1 MLLWFYIVSG
11 SMFDLD
17 SSDSLLYNEVAYN
30 FSTRGLKAI
39 QSYSNEGYG
48 LSDFGALVL
57 PTLSYLIVGHW
68 WFSRVL
74 NIVLIA
80 LCFWSDLKHGSKKLF
95 VIIVFYANPIILY
108 YCSSGLKEIFFLV
121 VLLKVLRRVKSR
133 RLAYIIYSTF
143 LEAFRSLVGMLF
155 LMMRFAQKR
164 FLIVGVVI
172 APMVYFMMPDNY
184 KYLLGYIFNNPE
196 FLFSRV
202 PMMSL
207 FAIITGPIPLISS
220 FHNPYNHMVG
230 IGLAFYSMLI
240 LNYVFQRDKVN
251 IILVVVLV
259 AMLILSGTLWKA
271 RYWIPVYAIV
281 YSSIY
286 FSEVRLRSIYL
297 VVPFV
302 LFFVSFFY
310 V

>member
-17 SSDSLLYNEVAYN
+17 SSDSLLYNDVALD
-30 FSTRGLKAI
+30 FRASGLEAI
-39 QSYSNEGYG
+39 QSYLNEGYG

-57 PTLSYLIVGHW
+57 PTLSYMIVGHW

-74 NIVLIA
+74 NILLIA
-80 LCFWSDLKHGSKKLF
+80 LCYWSDIRHGSKKLF
-95 VIIVFYANPIILY
+95 VIIVFYANPLILY
-108 YCSSGLKEIFFLV
+108 YCASGLKEILFLV
-121 VLLKVLRRVKSR
+121 VVLKLLRKVKSR
-133 RLAYIIYSTF
+133 RFAYILYSTF
-143 LEAFRSLVGMLF
+143 LELFRSLVGILF
-155 LMMRFAQKR
+155 IVMRFAEKR
-164 FLIVGVVI
+164 FLIVGIVI
-172 APMVYFMMPDNY
+172 APIAYILIPANY
-184 KYLLGYIFNNPE
+184 KYLLSYVLNNPE
-196 FLFSRV
+196 FLFSRI
-202 PMMSL
+202 PMISL

-251 IILVVVLV
+251 IALVVALV

-286 FSEVRLRSIYL
+286 LSEVRFRSIYL

-302 LFFVSFFY
+302 LFFISFFY
-310 V
+310 G